1 MGKTFS
7 ILVTMKK
14 KQKTKKI
21 LLKRFRITKN
31 GKVLRKQGFR
41 RHLNAKKSSSK
52 KRALGRVVKLN
63 KIYAKKVKKA
73 LGVKKR

>member
-63 KIYAKKVKKA
+63 KIYAKKVKKNAGA
-73 LGVKKR
+73 L